1 MNSRALRRSGG
12 RAINILSLSLQIDDK
27 DAHTFCVLLAGLTGS
42 SQLISEACVSK
53 AAVTVLLLAAKE
65 RCSLIS
71 TCSLQA
77 GSHTFPSVSQV
88 L

>member
-42 SQLISEACVSK
+42 SQLISESCVSK
-53 AAVTVLLLAAKE
+53 AAVTVLLFAGRSSAA
-65 RCSLIS
+65 
-71 TCSLQA
+71 
-77 GSHTFPSVSQV
+77 
-88 L
+88 